1 MERKRKFK
9 EIYQEESKD
18 AILVANTIF
27 AIMVQLSTINIINTI
42 ATKYFLITYAH
53 NLSLHTYFLA
63 ILKMGTDCF
72 IIPTRSLPTT
82 RLWAYVI
89 KKYLV
94 AVVLIMFMVD
104 N

>member
-42 ATKYFLITYAH
+42 ATKYFLITYAQ
-53 NLSLHTYFLA
+53 NLSLYTYFLA
-63 ILKMGTDCF
+63 ILNF
-72 IIPTRSLPTT
+72 LLLS
-82 RLWAYVI
+82 
-89 KKYLV
+89 
-94 AVVLIMFMVD
+94 
-104 N
+104 

>member
-9 EIYQEESKD
+9 EIYQEESKN

-53 NLSLHTYFLA
+53 N
-63 ILKMGTDCF
+63 F
-72 IIPTRSLPTT
+72 IINKNLSI
-82 RLWAYVI
+82 A
-89 KKYLV
+89 KK
-94 AVVLIMFMVD
+94 
-104 N
+104 